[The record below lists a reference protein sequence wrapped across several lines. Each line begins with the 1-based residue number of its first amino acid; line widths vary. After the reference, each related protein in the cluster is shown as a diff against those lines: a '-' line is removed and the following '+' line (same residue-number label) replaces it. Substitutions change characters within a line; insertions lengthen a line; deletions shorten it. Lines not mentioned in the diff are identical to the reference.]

1 VFDVGGG
8 QIGPFSLH
16 MKRAVGKTAAV
27 ASPIAQPVPPVPS
40 KPMLESIPTSSIPS
54 TPKPTAL
61 SAAIVKPV
69 SNFGLLEAAADA
81 GLLFVTSPKVI
92 RTTLDLFYLHKR
104 LCVLGIGSVD
114 YSNVMIAYLLVFE
127 GTNGG
132 SLFSKEGPVAGW
144 QKAMNL

>member
-1 VFDVGGG
+1 VLNVGGG
-8 QIGPFSLH
+8 QVGHFSLH

-40 KPMLESIPTSSIPS
+40 KPMLESIPTSSNPS

-92 RTTLDLFYLHKR
+92 RTTLDLFCLHK
-104 LCVLGIGSVD
+104 LLYVLGIGLVD

-132 SLFSKEGPVAGW
+132 SLFSEEGPVAGW